1 MRCDSF
7 RSLTAASAKPEDCGN
22 GVVGTRLAGHSWLPS
37 EHSMSAPSPRRARVL
52 MKRGRL
58 LPIFRNANTYTPK
71 TMKQILTPFRILS
84 TLALL
89 ALVVGCSGLPSKEH
103 TLQTAGF
110 TARVPKTASQQQK
123 LKSLPPDKV
132 TVVQEDGKTYYIFPD
147 AAHNLAYVGGPKE
160 YQTYRQIR
168 SQQKEAEEIQWKENA
183 EQIEWG
189 GWGS

>member
-1 MRCDSF
+1 MRFVSEFDSRERNTRGLWKRRRWDAARLPF
-7 RSLTAASAKPEDCGN
+7 LAAIRAVDERS
-22 GVVGTRLAGHSWLPS
+22 
-37 EHSMSAPSPRRARVL
+37 SPRRARVL

-89 ALVVGCSGLPSKEH
+89 ALAVGCSGLPSKEH

-123 LKSLPPDKV
+123 LKSLPSDKV
-132 TVVQEDGKTYYIFPD
+132 TVVQKDGKTYYIFPD

-168 SQQKEAEEIQWKENA
+168 SQQKKAEEIQWKENA